1 MGNAA
6 TPRAGVRQPTKRNRR
21 SARLASAGSP
31 GEPAA
36 PRTPV
41 LGAASSASATP
52 RTTPRRSARLE
63 PGAYAEAESGDSDS
77 EPSQSGSDVSDGEQ
91 AAAPRGRHD
100 DDASPNEASAQESD
114 AEAASEGDDAPP
126 PPAAQAEAALVDGR
140 VDDLIDQD
148 RWHER
153 VAHFTD
159 NKLATCYFCD
169 WDTNRLSAL
178 ADHMQCCASQT
189 QDKLDN
195 FNITCRLLRAYGVTN
210 EFKQCDK
217 CYRAC
222 VADRHSTHN
231 NRCQGAKPLKHAR
244 LPSGPRRF
252 AQLHARAAD
261 DSDDG
266 DAAAPAQ
273 PCRARFGLDRM
284 FFTAGSVDMRQVLSD
299 LQQLCTPLCA
309 NARKSSQHKWRRVT
323 NAMLDEVTAIGNNVI
338 KLNRTV
344 MTSQHLNDLAL
355 MGVGLYG
362 IVPGLV
368 QLLQQRGK
376 PGKEV
381 CQKLF
386 KLHEDER
393 AKDIGLAR
401 LMFATVVHD
410 AMQLNLLPKW
420 QQAPQSPHRVPSQK
434 AIRKTCGQGYLS
446 KSLTMAR
453 ERASGQQEVEKPTIE
468 FIKQFVVDKFPAP
481 LESEPALPDIDA
493 MPDMDQRGNIAWSD
507 NDELRA
513 EEQQMYGEASV
524 VLDEETLEK
533 ALSSLS
539 WESSPGVSCVSA
551 RMLRNTYQGHSS
563 LVETLLPFANMVV
576 AGRLSSEVMRTWLT
590 GRLCLLPK
598 KGNAW
603 RPLGIGSALLRLIN
617 KAVMLK
623 VVEQASEFLGDM
635 QWAVG
640 VSDAGVI
647 LASIAQAMYDRGV
660 CLLNTD
666 SKNAYN
672 TMSRHRILS
681 SLQENCPSLCRWFM
695 TCYHQP
701 TPLWLSDGM
710 IVGECSTGVLQGDP
724 LSTLYYCF
732 GFHACLKSASTIVKN
747 HEPDDYAHAS
757 VAKTMAYAD
766 DAWFAGDGVALL
778 DSVDE
783 LAQCFLLEG
792 STELEPSKSQLL
804 VGKGHSDE
812 ELAAIRQKAEEVN
825 VPVHADGITVMGI
838 PVGNEQFIQATLQR
852 LVDKYVHDLSVL
864 EPFTMQQ
871 RFVCISRCI
880 NARPK
885 FLQRYFQHNTS
896 KEQFERFD
904 EAVSKAMLVLAKV
917 PEDEFSQVEATADR
931 LRSLPVSL
939 AGCGVM
945 KHSDPCEQR
954 YAVNVANQRMCLYLT
969 ERHPELVAAVRE
981 SRWVGRGAHKVIVS
995 DPDWPETAPGAK
1007 LVEKCLGGRTLG
1019 DIHEIHI
1026 KTMVCDIAPDP
1037 TTTMADFARD
1047 QATQRMHGR
1056 LINHSRALKA
1066 ARGNHFNNQLVA
1078 QALSAS
1084 TVGSGRCFNWFPVPG
1099 YTIIDESFL
1108 SLLKMR
1114 LCIADWSAITH
1125 GVCDCAQ
1132 RVIGSI
1138 EFEDDVD
1145 HVHGAPVSEQPLH
1158 GLCCRKTSCAGRV
1171 KRRHDEV
1178 KAKLMWQLSQVD
1190 GMEVKVEER
1199 MRQGSAHRADLAIRY
1214 KGVLHYVDVQ
1224 VTCPATFAQV
1234 NEGSHLVQGTA
1245 ADRAYRRKLAKYA
1258 PVLGGVHNSD
1268 GQLESVQQFQ
1278 PFIVETGGLVHR
1290 KSASW
1295 LETLLV
1301 DAPRALAKCF
1311 SVITETLDRHHGK
1324 MLSMFK
1330 ASVL

>member
-1 MGNAA
+1 M
-6 TPRAGVRQPTKRNRR
+6 
-21 SARLASAGSP
+21 
-31 GEPAA
+31 
-36 PRTPV
+36 
-41 LGAASSASATP
+41 
-52 RTTPRRSARLE
+52 
-63 PGAYAEAESGDSDS
+63 
-77 EPSQSGSDVSDGEQ
+77 SDGERE
-91 AAAPRGRHD
+91 AAPHERHD
-100 DDASPNEASAQESD
+100 DDASSDEASAQESD
-114 AEAASEGDDAPP
+114 AEPASEGDEVPP
-126 PPAAQAEAALVDGR
+126 PPAAQAEADLSEAR
-140 VDDLIDQD
+140 VDELIDQD
-148 RWHER
+148 RWDER
-153 VAHFTD
+153 VAHFKD
-159 NKLATCYFCD
+159 NNLATCYFCE
-169 WDTNRLSAL
+169 WDTQRVSSL

-189 QDKLDN
+189 ADKLVN
-195 FNITCRLLRAYGVTN
+195 FTLTCRLLRAYDVDN
-210 EFKQCDK
+210 EFQQCDK
-217 CYRAC
+217 CFRAC
-222 VADRHSTHN
+222 VADKHSTHY
-231 NRCQGAKPLKHAR
+231 NRCQGQKPLKHAR
-244 LPSGPRRF
+244 LPSGPTRF
-252 AQLHARAAD
+252 AQLHAQAVDNVDAGEAA
-261 DSDDG
+261 G
-266 DAAAPAQ
+266 AAQ
-273 PCRARFGLDRM
+273 PCAALFGLDRM
-284 FFTAGSVDMRQVLSD
+284 FFTAGGVAMREALSD
-299 LQQLCTPLCA
+299 LQQVCTPLCA
-309 NARKSSQHKWRRVT
+309 NARKSAQRKWRRVT
-323 NAMLDEVTAIGNNVI
+323 NAMLDEVTAIGNKVI
-338 KLNRTV
+338 NLNRAV
-344 MTSQHLNDLAL
+344 MSAMHLNDLAL
-355 MGVGLYG
+355 MGIGLYG

-376 PGKEV
+376 PGKDL

-386 KLHEDER
+386 RLHEDER
-393 AKDIGLAR
+393 VKDVGLAR

-410 AMQLNLLPKW
+410 ATQLNLLPEW
-420 QQAPQSPHRVPSQK
+420 QQAPQSPHRAPSQK

-453 ERASGQQEVEKPTIE
+453 ERASGHQEVEKPTIE

-481 LESEPALPDIDA
+481 LDGEQPLPGIDA
-493 MPDMDQRGNIAWSD
+493 MPDMDERGNIAWND

-513 EEQQMYGEASV
+513 EEKRMYGEASV
-524 VLDEETLEK
+524 LLDEETLEK

-551 RMLRNTYQGHSS
+551 RMLRNMYQGHAG
-563 LVETLLPFANMVV
+563 VAETLLPFANMVV
-576 AGRLSSEVMRTWLT
+576 AGRLSSEVMQTWLT

-623 VVEQASEFLGDM
+623 VVENASLFLGDM

-647 LASIAQAMYDRGV
+647 LASIAQAMYDKGV

-732 GFHACLKSASTIVKN
+732 GFHACLKSASAIVKA

-783 LAQCFLLEG
+783 LAQCFLREG

-812 ELAAIRQKAEEVN
+812 ELAAIQQKAEEVS
-825 VPVHADGITVMGI
+825 VPVHVDGITVMGI
-838 PVGNEQFIQATLQR
+838 PVGNDQFIRATLQR

-871 RFVCISRCI
+871 RFVCISKCI

-885 FLQRYFQHNTS
+885 FLQRYFQHHIS
-896 KEQFERFD
+896 REQFERFD
-904 EAVSKAMLVLAKV
+904 EAVSKAMLVMAKV
-917 PEDEFSQVEATADR
+917 PEDEVGSVAASAD
-931 LRSLPVSL
+931 LFRSLTVSL

-954 YAVNVANQRMCLYLT
+954 YAVNVANQRMCLYLH
-969 ERHPELVAAVRE
+969 ERHPELVEAVRE
-981 SRWVGRGAHKVIVS
+981 SRWIGRGSYKLIVS

-1019 DIHEIHI
+1019 DISEIHI

-1037 TTTMADFARD
+1037 TTTLAEFAGD

-1056 LINHSRALKA
+1056 LIHHSRALKA

-1099 YTIIDESFL
+1099 YTIIDEHFL

-1125 GVCDCAQ
+1125 GVCACAQ
-1132 RVIGSI
+1132 RVIGAI

-1145 HVHGAPVSEQPLH
+1145 HAHGAPVSEQPLH
-1158 GLCCRKTSCAGRV
+1158 GLCCRKTDCAGRV

-1178 KAKLMWQLSQVD
+1178 KSKLLWQLKQVE

-1199 MRQGSAHRADLAIRY
+1199 MRRGSAHTADLAIRY
-1214 KGVLHYVDVQ
+1214 KGILWYVDVQ
-1224 VTCPATFAQV
+1224 VTCPATAAQV

-1245 ADRAYRRKLAKYA
+1245 ADRAYQRKLAKYA
-1258 PVLGGVHNSD
+1258 PVLGGVRNRE
-1268 GQLESVQQFQ
+1268 GRLESVQQFQ

-1290 KSASW
+1290 KSVEW
-1295 LETLLV
+1295 LDALLV
-1301 DAPRALAKCF
+1301 DAPRALAKCY
-1311 SVITETLDRHHGK
+1311 SIVMETLDRNHGK